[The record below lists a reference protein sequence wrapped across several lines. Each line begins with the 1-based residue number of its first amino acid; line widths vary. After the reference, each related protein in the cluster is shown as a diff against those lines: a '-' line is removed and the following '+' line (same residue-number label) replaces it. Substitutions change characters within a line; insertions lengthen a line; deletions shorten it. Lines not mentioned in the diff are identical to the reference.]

1 MIDINKTYRTRDGRQ
16 VRIYSTDGGGIYPI
30 HGAILDKVLPGWFL
44 ATWDINGYSLR
55 GNKEFADLIEVKPR
69 IKREVWLNIYKDY
82 EINHRSKHNADAE
95 ASSDRIACGKVEIDV
110 EEGHGL

>member
-55 GNKEFADLIEVKPR
+55 GNKEFADLIEVQPR
-69 IKREVWLNIYKDY
+69 IKRTVWLNIYKG
-82 EINHRSKHNADAE
+82 EGHPTTKEEADRQA
-95 ASSDRIACGKVEIDV
+95 AKTRIACIKVEIDC